1 MDCDLA
7 VTPSTRQ
14 IRRQAHSFPSMLLS
28 FLFALVGLMAGG
40 VRGLFIGFL
49 LGTSVD
55 SGAHKS
61 RGSSTLLMFEQVEIA
76 RRRASRR

>member
-1 MDCDLA
+1 
-7 VTPSTRQ
+7 
-14 IRRQAHSFPSMLLS
+14 MLLS